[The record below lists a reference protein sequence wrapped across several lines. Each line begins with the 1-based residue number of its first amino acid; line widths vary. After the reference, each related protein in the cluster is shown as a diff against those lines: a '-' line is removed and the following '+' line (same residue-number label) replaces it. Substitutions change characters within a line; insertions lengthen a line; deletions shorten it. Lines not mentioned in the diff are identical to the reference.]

1 MFRIIFAGTPEFAV
15 PSLNALVQIGLKPS
29 HVITQPDRKSG
40 RGKKISTSAV
50 KLFSEEH
57 EIPVLQP
64 TSIMDTKF
72 LDIIKE
78 INPDMIIVVAYGMIF
93 HEELLKIPK
102 LGCINIH
109 ASLLPRWRGASPI
122 QSCIIN
128 GDLETGVTIMKME
141 KGLDNGPIYSQHKI
155 KLHQTETADH
165 LSKKLADLGA
175 EAIKSNLESILLGN
189 IKFKSQNENKAC
201 YADKIK
207 KSNALMDW
215 KNSSKNL
222 ERHVRAFNSIPGAY
236 FMYGDEAIK
245 CWRAEAKNSNAK
257 PGHIISADKRGIEVA
272 CGEGSL
278 VILELQ
284 RPGKNKISAGEFC
297 AQVHSSNKS
306 LLSL

>member
-72 LDIIKE
+72 LNIIKK

>member
-64 TSIMDTKF
+64 KSIMDTKF
-72 LDIIKE
+72 LNIIKE

-109 ASLLPRWRGASPI
+109 ASLLPKWRGASPI

-155 KLHQTETADH
+155 KLHQIETADH

-245 CWRAEAKNSNAK
+245 CWKAEAKNSNAK

-306 LLSL
+306 LLNL

>member
-1 MFRIIFAGTPEFAV
+1 
-15 PSLNALVQIGLKPS
+15 
-29 HVITQPDRKSG
+29 
-40 RGKKISTSAV
+40 
-50 KLFSEEH
+50 
-57 EIPVLQP
+57 
-64 TSIMDTKF
+64 MDTKF
-72 LDIIKE
+72 LNIIKE

-109 ASLLPRWRGASPI
+109 ASLLPKWRGASPI

-245 CWRAEAKNSNAK
+245 CWKAEAKNSNAK

>member
-72 LDIIKE
+72 LNIIKK

-175 EAIKSNLESILLGN
+175 EAIKSNLKSILLGN

-245 CWRAEAKNSNAK
+245 CWKAEAKNSNAK

-284 RPGKNKISAGEFC
+284 RPGKNRISAGEFC

>member
-245 CWRAEAKNSNAK
+245 CWKAEAKNSNAK

-306 LLSL
+306 LLNL

>member
-50 KLFSEEH
+50 KLFSEVH

-64 TSIMDTKF
+64 KSIMDTKF
-72 LDIIKE
+72 LNIIKE

-175 EAIKSNLESILLGN
+175 EAIKSDLESILLGK
-189 IKFKSQNENKAC
+189 IKFTSQDENKAC
-201 YADKIK
+201 YSEKIK
-207 KSNALMDW
+207 KSHALMDW

-222 ERHVRAFNSIPGAY
+222 ARHVRAFNSTPGAY

-245 CWRAEAKNSNAK
+245 CWKAEAKNSNAK

-306 LLSL
+306 LLNL

>member
-72 LDIIKE
+72 LNIIKE

-175 EAIKSNLESILLGN
+175 EAIKSNLESILSGN

-245 CWRAEAKNSNAK
+245 CWKAEAKNSNAK

-297 AQVHSSNKS
+297 AQLHSSNKS

>member
-50 KLFSEEH
+50 KLFSEVH

-64 TSIMDTKF
+64 KSIMDTKF
-72 LDIIKE
+72 LNIIKE

-155 KLHQTETADH
+155 KLHQIETADH

-189 IKFKSQNENKAC
+189 IKFKSQNEKQAC

-245 CWRAEAKNSNAK
+245 CWKAEAKNSNAK

-306 LLSL
+306 LLNL

>member
-72 LDIIKE
+72 LNIIKK

-189 IKFKSQNENKAC
+189 IKFKSQNEKKAC

-245 CWRAEAKNSNAK
+245 CWKAEAKNSNAK

>member
-72 LDIIKE
+72 LNIIKK

-165 LSKKLADLGA
+165 LSKKLAYLGA

-245 CWRAEAKNSNAK
+245 CWKAEAKNSNAK